1 MTEADHLP
9 ARVDVLIVGSGHAG
23 AQAAIALRQAKFDGD
38 ILMLG
43 DESELPYERPP
54 LSKDYLLGRKTFDRM
69 LIRKGEFWAEREISI
84 AGGMR
89 VAAIDPAAHRVR
101 TESGKDVGYGKLI
114 WATGGRPRSL
124 TCDGGD
130 LDGVFT
136 VRTRTDVDAMLAHLG
151 DTRRICIVGGGYIG
165 LEAAAALRSLGK
177 EVVLLEALERV
188 LSRVAGAE
196 LSTFYQDQHRAEGV
210 DLRLSASVVRIH
222 GEGGVVAGVELADG
236 SAIDCEMVIVGIG
249 IVPEV
254 EPLLNAGAV
263 GGNGVRVDDQCRTS
277 LPDVFAIGDCALHE
291 NRFAGGQEVR
301 VESVQ
306 NANDMAN
313 VAARTIAGLNARYD
327 ATPWFWSD
335 QYDLKLQT
343 VGISTGHDQVVMRGD
358 PRDRS
363 FALVYLRDGHVIAL
377 DCVNRPRDF
386 VQGRKL
392 VELEIAPDPDLL
404 GDADRALKD
413 LLPG

>member
-1 MTEADHLP
+1 
-9 ARVDVLIVGSGHAG
+9 
-23 AQAAIALRQAKFDGD
+23 
-38 ILMLG
+38 
-43 DESELPYERPP
+43 
-54 LSKDYLLGRKTFDRM
+54 
-69 LIRKGEFWAEREISI
+69 
-84 AGGMR
+84 
-89 VAAIDPAAHRVR
+89 
-101 TESGKDVGYGKLI
+101 
-114 WATGGRPRSL
+114 
-124 TCDGGD
+124 
-130 LDGVFT
+130 
-136 VRTRTDVDAMLAHLG
+136 
-151 DTRRICIVGGGYIG
+151 
-165 LEAAAALRSLGK
+165 
-177 EVVLLEALERV
+177 
-188 LSRVAGAE
+188 
-196 LSTFYQDQHRAEGV
+196 
-210 DLRLSASVVRIH
+210 
-222 GEGGVVAGVELADG
+222 
-236 SAIDCEMVIVGIG
+236 MVIVGIG

-343 VGISTGHDQVVMRGD
+343 VGISTGHDHVVMRGD